1 MRSFSVNCHPDAI
14 ESLRA
19 IAKMWARIGTTQ
31 PHILYR
37 ALDVSAETRPDSFRY
52 QVPIDVALSEVEV
65 ARLKQLAKL
74 WSTLPAAKTTELL
87 LDCEL
92 AASIVEF
99 DRCRRQIH
107 GQPVGAS

>member
-31 PHILYR
+31 PNILFR
-37 ALDVSAETRPDSFRY
+37 ALDVSAETRPDLFRY
-52 QVPIDVALSEVEV
+52 KVQLDPALSEVEV
-65 ARLKQLAKL
+65 ARLKQLAEL
-74 WSTLPAAKTTELL
+74 WSMLSPAKNSELL
-87 LDCEL
+87 MDCEL

-99 DRCRRQIH
+99 DRCRRQIY
-107 GQPVGAS
+107 GEPVGAS